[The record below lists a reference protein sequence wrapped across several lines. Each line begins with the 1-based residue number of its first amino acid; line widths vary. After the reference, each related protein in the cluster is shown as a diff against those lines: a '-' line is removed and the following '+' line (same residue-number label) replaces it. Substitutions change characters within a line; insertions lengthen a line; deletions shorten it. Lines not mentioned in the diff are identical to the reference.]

1 MLGSVGWWIARRD
14 WRASLIVVGFGF
26 GMVPWFL
33 EPSRTKFQFYA
44 APILP
49 FLVLALVGMAGLI
62 LGRRSATEE
71 RRLTGALVVGGYVL
85 VVLGNFVW
93 LYPILA
99 AKVIP
104 LTAWRARMWFPGWI

>member
-1 MLGSVGWWIARRD
+1 MLGCVGWWIGRRD

-26 GMVPWFL
+26 GIIPWFL

-44 APILP
+44 SPILP

-62 LGRRSATEE
+62 LGRRAAGEE
-71 RRLTGALVVGGYVL
+71 RRLTGALIVGGYVL
-85 VVLGNFVW
+85 LVLGNFIW
-93 LYPILA
+93 LYPILT